1 MELQRILP
9 DLIKEVVKQTL
20 ESIMVAEREVFI
32 KEHGGIKNGFYERN
46 LDTTLGKL
54 ENLKVPRDREGKFR
68 TKLIEPYKR
77 RDISLEDLILGM
89 FASGM
94 SARSVAQALENI
106 FELKYSPSTI
116 SQISQVTVEEIS
128 KWKQRKLKEKYTVIM
143 LDGMW
148 LSVRRDTVEKEVVLF
163 VLGIDEEGY
172 REILDFE
179 VNPSEGAESWLEMI
193 RRLYE
198 RGVREVLLFV
208 ADGVTG
214 LEERIKEYFPKA
226 DFQSCVVHKVR
237 NTLNKVRAKDRK
249 KVAKDLKKIYQVST
263 EEEALKGFEKFKEKW
278 ESKYPRVVKSWEQE
292 LYKLLTFLK
301 YPESIQ
307 RVIYTTNLIE
317 RTIKEIRKRVK
328 VIGAL
333 PSVSAVEKFVYLRVA
348 MLNDRWSNRIVNG
361 FLEAREELQEMFSRK
376 EGECP

>member
-1 MELQRILP
+1 MKIKKFLP

-20 ESIMVAEREVFI
+20 ESIMIAEREVFI
-32 KEHGGIKNGFYERN
+32 KEHGGTKNGFYERN

-68 TKLIEPYKR
+68 TELIEPYKR
-77 RDISLEDLILGM
+77 RDISLEDLIFQM

-94 SARSVAQALENI
+94 SARSVTQALESI

-116 SQISQVTVEEIS
+116 SQISQVAVEEIT
-128 KWKQRKLKEKYTVIM
+128 KWKQRKLKERYTVIM

-208 ADGVTG
+208 ADGVIG

-226 DFQSCVVHKVR
+226 DFQSCLVHKIR
-237 NTLNKVRAKDRK
+237 NTLNKVRAKDK
-249 KVAKDLKKIYQVST
+249 KEIAKDLKKIYQVST
-263 EEEALKGFEKFKEKW
+263 EEEALKGFEKFKKKW
-278 ESKYPRVVKSWEQE
+278 QSKYPKLVKSWEQE

-301 YPESIQ
+301 YPEAIQ
-307 RVIYTTNLIE
+307 RVIYTTN
-317 RTIKEIRKRVK
+317 
-328 VIGAL
+328 
-333 PSVSAVEKFVYLRVA
+333 
-348 MLNDRWSNRIVNG
+348 
-361 FLEAREELQEMFSRK
+361 
-376 EGECP
+376 

>member
-1 MELQRILP
+1 MELQNILP
-9 DLIKEVVKQTL
+9 DIIKEVVKQTL
-20 ESIMVAEREVFI
+20 ESIMVAEREVFL
-32 KEHGGIKNGFYERN
+32 KEHGGTKNGFYLRN
-46 LDTTLGKL
+46 LDTTVGKL
-54 ENLKVPRDREGKFR
+54 ESLEVPRDREGRFR

-77 RDISLEDLILGM
+77 RDTNLEDLILGM

-94 SARSVAQALENI
+94 GARAVAQTLESI

-116 SQISQVTVEEIS
+116 SEISKVTISEIS
-128 KWKQRKLKEKYTVIM
+128 KWKHRKLKERYAVIM

-148 LSVRRDTVEKEVVLF
+148 LSLRRDTVEKEVVLF

-193 RRLYE
+193 KRLYD

-214 LEERIKEYFPKA
+214 LEGRIREHFPKA

-249 KVAKDLKKIYQVST
+249 KVARDLKKIYQAST
-263 EEEALKGFEKFKEKW
+263 EEEAFKGFKKFKEKW
-278 ESKYPRVVKSWEQE
+278 ELKYPKVVKSWEQE

-328 VIGAL
+328 VVGAL

-348 MLNDRWSNRIVNG
+348 MLNDRWSNRVVNG
-361 FLEAREELQEMFSRK
+361 FLEAREEIREMFSRRYS
-376 EGECP
+376 

>member
-128 KWKQRKLKEKYTVIM
+128 KWKQRKLKERYTVIM

-348 MLNDRWSNRIVNG
+348 MLNDRWSNRVVNG
-361 FLEAREELQEMFSRK
+361 FLEAREEFQEMFLRRYS
-376 EGECP
+376 

>member
-1 MELQRILP
+1 
-9 DLIKEVVKQTL
+9 
-20 ESIMVAEREVFI
+20 
-32 KEHGGIKNGFYERN
+32 
-46 LDTTLGKL
+46 
-54 ENLKVPRDREGKFR
+54 
-68 TKLIEPYKR
+68 
-77 RDISLEDLILGM
+77 M

-94 SARSVAQALENI
+94 SARSVAQALESI

-128 KWKQRKLKEKYTVIM
+128 KWKNRKLKRRYTAIM

-148 LSVRRDTVEKEVVLF
+148 LSVRRDIVEKEVVLV
-163 VLGIDEEGY
+163 VLGIDEEEY
-172 REILDFE
+172 REMLDFE
-179 VNPSEGAESWLEMI
+179 VNPSEGAESESWLEMI

-198 RGVREVLLFV
+198 RGVREVLLFI
-208 ADGVTG
+208 ADGITG

-278 ESKYPRVVKSWEQE
+278 ESKYPNVVKSWEQD

-317 RTIKEIRKRVK
+317 RTIKEIRRRGK
-328 VIGAL
+328 VIGTL
-333 PSVSAVEKFVYLRVA
+333 PCVSSVEKFVYLRVA
-348 MLNDRWSNRIVNG
+348 MLNEKWSNRVVNS
-361 FLEAREELQEMFSRK
+361 FLEAREEIQEMFSRRFS
-376 EGECP
+376 

>member
-1 MELQRILP
+1 MRLQKILP
-9 DLIKEVVKQTL
+9 DIIKEVVKQTL

-32 KEHGGIKNGFYERN
+32 REHGGTKNGFYERS

-77 RDISLEDLILGM
+77 RDVNLEDLILGM

-94 SARSVAQALENI
+94 SARAVAQALESL

-116 SQISQVTVEEIS
+116 SKISQVTLEEIN
-128 KWKQRKLKEKYTVIM
+128 KWKRRKLKKRYIVIM

-163 VLGIDEEGY
+163 VLGIDEEVR

-179 VNPSEGAESWLEMI
+179 VNPSEGARSWLEMI
-193 RRLYE
+193 KKLYD

-237 NTLNKVRAKDRK
+237 NTLNRVRAKDRK
-249 KVAKDLKKIYQVST
+249 KVAKDLKKIYRVSN
-263 EEEALKGFEKFKEKW
+263 EEEALKGFEDFKEKW
-278 ESKYPRVVKSWEQE
+278 KSKYPRIVKSWEQE

-301 YPESIQ
+301 YPKPIQ
-307 RVIYTTNLIE
+307 RIIYTTNLIE
-317 RTIKEIRKRVK
+317 RAIKEIRRRVK

-333 PSVSAVEKFVYLRVA
+333 PSVGSVEKFVYLRVA
-348 MLNDRWSNRIVNG
+348 MLNDRWSNRVVNG
-361 FLEAREELQEMFSRK
+361 FLGAREELQEMFSRRYS
-376 EGECP
+376 